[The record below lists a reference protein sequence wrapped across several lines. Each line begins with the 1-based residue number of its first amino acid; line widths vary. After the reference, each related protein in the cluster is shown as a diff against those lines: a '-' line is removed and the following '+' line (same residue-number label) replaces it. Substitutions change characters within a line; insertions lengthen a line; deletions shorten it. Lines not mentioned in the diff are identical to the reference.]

1 MLNACQV
8 SAPLLQVRLCYCF
21 CPSLSLLPSSLSRC
35 HKDDIETLFYLLKV
49 FMFRHVTSFPFL
61 KSYLENDVAKQ
72 YSIEQ
77 KRSVFFKFVEIF
89 SQNEYSQE
97 LKAKVSYFIILKNF
111 SPSLPLFLS
120 SKILQYILIPIFTVS
135 FEEGERDEVSL
146 SINVHTCT
154 LLNVFSPPPPPPLSL
169 VVRRST

>member
-111 SPSLPLFLS
+111 SPSLP
-120 SKILQYILIPIFTVS
+120 P
-135 FEEGERDEVSL
+135 SL
-146 SINVHTCT
+146 SLFKDITVYIDTNFHRFIWRRGKRWSKSLYKCTHMHTA
-154 LLNVFSPPPPPPLSL
+154 
-169 VVRRST
+169 

>member
-97 LKAKVSYFIILKNF
+97 LKAKVSYFITIILLF
-111 SPSLPLFLS
+111 FHSLSLSLS
-120 SKILQYILIPIFTVS
+120 SKVLQYILIPVFTVS

-154 LLNVFSPPPPPPLSL
+154 LLNVFSPPLSL
-169 VVRRST
+169 VVRRSA